1 MELNEF
7 VRSLF
12 NIGLYGIALVSLFY
26 VVRYGIGIIKS
37 WTTYVNYKAVGQKLK
52 IKRELINIGIKEEEI
67 DLEVS
72 KLSGIIYRHLKDNGE
87 KIDNEKEKRNEEHQT
102 ANKDYTKN

>member
-12 NIGLYGIALVSLFY
+12 NIGLYALALVTLFY
-26 VVRYGIGIIKS
+26 LMKYGITIIKS
-37 WTTYVNYKAVGQKLK
+37 WTTYVSYKAIGQKLK
-52 IKRELINIGIKEEEI
+52 VKQELIGLGIKEEEI

-72 KLSGIIYRHLKDNGE
+72 KLSGIIHKHLKEQN
-87 KIDNEKEKRNEEHQT
+87 NKEKKENEP
-102 ANKDYTKN
+102 NL